1 MEVLIQMATVSGK
14 TAAEMNRK
22 YKNVPGIYYRSD
34 VDLGMQS
41 ISLDKWSDQT
51 RCESIPTITY
61 DREPVS
67 SVQLMCLMHYLA
79 PLLTR
84 PMELDTWIDYE
95 NKTNEGVAISIE
107 IKTHSA

>member
-1 MEVLIQMATVSGK
+1 MCLGYI
-14 TAAEMNRK
+14 
-22 YKNVPGIYYRSD
+22 I
-34 VDLGMQS
+34 DLMLTRECNQSHS
-41 ISLDKWSDQT
+41 ISGSDQT